1 MHLAELA
8 YTLLFAF
15 VLWPLE
21 ALAVGSVLLVC
32 GGLIGTPVMMAAGG
46 DGEARVLK
54 LWLADSWPEAFAVL
68 LAGVVLLPL
77 LTWPL
82 GVVARG
88 RAVLTRALLSPPDSA
103 LDSRIAELDRSR
115 TRLVDAFEAERRRI
129 ERDLHDGAQQRLVA
143 LSMTLGLA
151 RLERPAEPLGGLLDR
166 AHEEAS
172 VALVEIRELIHG
184 IHPHILTDR
193 GLEAAVEDL
202 ADRSPVPAEVLMA
215 VPGRLPEAVETAVYF
230 AVSEAL
236 TNVAKH
242 SGASRVTVTG
252 VTVRK
257 WLTVEVED
265 DGRGGARLGGTADA
279 EDDRSGD
286 GRGGGTGLQGVAD
299 RLSVL
304 GGTLLLSSPP
314 GGRRCSGWR
323 FPARPR
329 IRGPDA
335 ARRTGRGQRA
345 PARGPGRPAG
355 TLRAPGPRLGGHRRR
370 ADGRRPGA
378 PPGHRGDRRPD
389 AARLLGRGPAG
400 RGRAARETAGAAGA
414 GAQPVRPAH
423 LRRGPAGRLG
433 RYGVGYLLKERI
445 GHVEEFADALRRVAE
460 GATVVDPEVV
470 RQLIRRR
477 RDPLARL
484 TAREVEVLALMAE
497 GRSNASVAEALHVG
511 EGTVSKHF
519 GSILTKLDLDVSDA
533 TNRRVLAVLAF
544 LRG

>member
-1 MHLAELA
+1 MLSPSPPPSSPEPRPALPRATRRALPRALSRRLLGGRPWRAALYLLTSVPLGVATLVALLLLAVVGSALTVLVIGVPLLLTLVLAGIPLAALERRRLRLIDPAPLLDPHREPPEPGLTSWLRTRLQERCTWRELA
-8 YTLLFAF
+8 YALLFSC

-32 GGLIGTPVMMAAGG
+32 GGLIGTPAMMAAGG

-103 LDSRIAELDRSR
+103 LGSRIAELDRSR

-151 RLERPAEPLGGLLDR
+151 RLERPAEPLGGLLER

-202 ADRSPVPAEVLMA
+202 ADRSPVPVEVLMA
-215 VPGRLPEAVETAVYF
+215 VPGRLSEAVETAVYF

-242 SGASRVTVTG
+242 SGASRATVTG
-252 VTVRK
+252 VAVRK

-265 DGRGGARLGGTADA
+265 DGRGGARLGCAAADA
-279 EDDRSGD
+279 EDD
-286 GRGGGTGLQGVAD
+286 GRRGGGGTGLQGVAD
-299 RLSVL
+299 RISVL

-314 GGRRCSGWR
+314 GGPTVFRLEVPCP
-323 FPARPR
+323 PA
-329 IRGPDA
+329 DS
-335 ARRTGRGQRA
+335 RT
-345 PARGPGRPAG
+345 
-355 TLRAPGPRLGGHRRR
+355 
-370 ADGRRPGA
+370 
-378 PPGHRGDRRPD
+378 
-389 AARLLGRGPAG
+389 
-400 RGRAARETAGAAGA
+400 
-414 GAQPVRPAH
+414 
-423 LRRGPAGRLG
+423 
-433 RYGVGYLLKERI
+433 
-445 GHVEEFADALRRVAE
+445 
-460 GATVVDPEVV
+460 
-470 RQLIRRR
+470 
-477 RDPLARL
+477 
-484 TAREVEVLALMAE
+484 
-497 GRSNASVAEALHVG
+497 
-511 EGTVSKHF
+511 
-519 GSILTKLDLDVSDA
+519 
-533 TNRRVLAVLAF
+533 
-544 LRG
+544 

>member
-1 MHLAELA
+1 MVEPAPPWEGQRTGWPPGEPSRSVPGMLSPSPPPTSPEPRPALSRATGQALPRALPRALSRRLLGGRPLRAALYLLTSVPLGVATLVALLLLAVVGSALTVLVIGVPLLLTLVLAGIPLAALERRRLRLIDPVPLLDPHREPPEPGLTSWLRTRLQERCTWRELA
-8 YTLLFAF
+8 YALLFAF

-54 LWLADSWPEAFAVL
+54 LWLADSWPEAFTVL

-151 RLERPAEPLGGLLDR
+151 RLERPAEPLAGLLDR

-193 GLEAAVEDL
+193 GLAAAVEDL
-202 ADRSPVPAEVLMA
+202 ADRSPVPVEVLMA
-215 VPGRLPEAVETAVYF
+215 VPDRLPEPVETAVYF

-252 VTVRK
+252 VTGTTDVTDVTGATRATGATSATGRR

-265 DGRGGARLGGTADA
+265 DGHGGARLGGTADA
-279 EDDRSGD
+279 EDDGGGSGS

-314 GGRRCSGWR
+314 GGPTVFRLEVPCP
-323 FPARPR
+323 PA
-329 IRGPDA
+329 DS
-335 ARRTGRGQRA
+335 RT
-345 PARGPGRPAG
+345 
-355 TLRAPGPRLGGHRRR
+355 
-370 ADGRRPGA
+370 
-378 PPGHRGDRRPD
+378 
-389 AARLLGRGPAG
+389 
-400 RGRAARETAGAAGA
+400 
-414 GAQPVRPAH
+414 
-423 LRRGPAGRLG
+423 
-433 RYGVGYLLKERI
+433 
-445 GHVEEFADALRRVAE
+445 
-460 GATVVDPEVV
+460 
-470 RQLIRRR
+470 
-477 RDPLARL
+477 
-484 TAREVEVLALMAE
+484 
-497 GRSNASVAEALHVG
+497 
-511 EGTVSKHF
+511 
-519 GSILTKLDLDVSDA
+519 
-533 TNRRVLAVLAF
+533 
-544 LRG
+544 

>member
-1 MHLAELA
+1 MLSPSPPPAPPEPQPAALSEPRPTRPRAAAPRALSRALPRALSRRVLGGRPWRAALYLLTSVPLGAATLVTLLLLAVAGSALTVLVIGVPLLLTLVLAGIPLAALERRRLRLIDPAPLLDPHREPPEPGLASWLRTRLQERCTWRELA
-8 YTLLFAF
+8 YALLFAF

-77 LTWPL
+77 LIRPL

-151 RLERPAEPLGGLLDR
+151 RLERPAGPLGGLLDR

-202 ADRSPVPAEVLMA
+202 ADRSPVPVDVRLA

-236 TNVAKH
+236 ANVAKH
-242 SGASRVTVTG
+242 SGAGRVTVTG
-252 VTVRK
+252 ATARRR
-257 WLTVEVED
+257 LTVEVED
-265 DGRGGARLGGTADA
+265 DGRGGARLGVTAGG
-279 EDDRSGD
+279 SGGGSVNGS
-286 GRGGGTGLQGVAD
+286 GRGGRGGTGLQGVAD

-314 GGRRCSGWR
+314 GGPTVFRLEVPC
-323 FPARPR
+323 PAA
-329 IRGPDA
+329 DS
-335 ARRTGRGQRA
+335 RT
-345 PARGPGRPAG
+345 
-355 TLRAPGPRLGGHRRR
+355 
-370 ADGRRPGA
+370 
-378 PPGHRGDRRPD
+378 
-389 AARLLGRGPAG
+389 
-400 RGRAARETAGAAGA
+400 
-414 GAQPVRPAH
+414 
-423 LRRGPAGRLG
+423 
-433 RYGVGYLLKERI
+433 
-445 GHVEEFADALRRVAE
+445 
-460 GATVVDPEVV
+460 
-470 RQLIRRR
+470 
-477 RDPLARL
+477 
-484 TAREVEVLALMAE
+484 
-497 GRSNASVAEALHVG
+497 
-511 EGTVSKHF
+511 
-519 GSILTKLDLDVSDA
+519 
-533 TNRRVLAVLAF
+533 
-544 LRG
+544 